1 MNIPADTL
9 PLIVADSQQHTRAAA
24 AGAVSA
30 GTSSVSLAA
39 DRSVRSSHSTD
50 AEGSVVSR
58 TASSD
63 HQQQLQL
70 QQAPVQL
77 DIPVYSNSLTLT
89 LLLHRKGVVMARL
102 VARVHGILPLLVR
115 QHRSTLYFHK

>member
-9 PLIVADSQQHTRAAA
+9 PLIVADSQHHSRAAA
-24 AGAVSA
+24 AAAAA
-30 GTSSVSLAA
+30 GTSSASLV
-39 DRSVRSSHSTD
+39 DRVGQQTYSTD

-58 TASSD
+58 TSSD
-63 HQQQLQL
+63 QQQQQQL

-77 DIPVYSNSLTLT
+77 DIPVYSNGLTLT

-102 VARVHGILPLLVR
+102 VARLHGVLPLLVR